1 MDKQIIIALGREFGS
16 GGHEA
21 GQKLAEMYG
30 IPFLDHAL
38 LQIIAEE
45 KCMDFDLIKKYD
57 EKPRNKLF
65 SRTVNGFSSALEEHI
80 ANFQFDYLRK
90 AAKEGKSF
98 VVIGRCTEHVLRD
111 FPAMVSVF
119 VLGNKDE
126 KCDRIMKKYS
136 LNREEALRLMKRKD
150 AARKSY
156 HNYYCGSKWG
166 DSRNYDLCIKSSDHL
181 HLMMKQDHHLCLEVS
196 LCFL

>member
-1 MDKQIIIALGREFGS
+1 MTAQIMAVAVFVIMFILIVSEKIERQWASLACGALILIVVFGICMHDKGAVLET
-16 GGHEA
+16 
-21 GQKLAEMYG
+21 LN
-30 IPFLDHAL
+30 
-38 LQIIAEE
+38 
-45 KCMDFDLIKKYD
+45 IKAFI
-57 EKPRNKLF
+57 EP
-65 SRTVNGFSSALEEHI
+65 GFWYA
-80 ANFQFDYLRK
+80 K
-90 AAKEGKSF
+90 AAAEEGKSF
-98 VVIGRCTEHVLRD
+98 VVIGRCAEHVLRD

-166 DSRNYDLCIKSSDHL
+166 DSRNYDLCIKSSDL
-181 HLMMKQDHHLCLEVS
+181 GVDGTAELIDQYIIRRIGNRGQEQAP
-196 LCFL
+196 